1 MYNELFSIGPITIH
15 GYGLMIGIGFIAAL
29 LVGLHRARKKGLDG
43 DFLYSA
49 AIVCLIFGM
58 LGAKL
63 LYILTVLDKII
74 ENPSDFLKLSSGF
87 VVYGGIIVGIL
98 AGFVYCKIKGKFFRT
113 YFDLVMPSISIAQGF
128 GRLGCFLAGCCYGK
142 ETDSWCGITF
152 TNSAFAPN
160 GVSLIPTQLISSA
173 GNFII
178 AGALIFIAR
187 KQRKPGLI
195 AGLYLVFYGVG
206 RFLVEMLRGDI
217 ERGSIGNLS
226 TSQFISI
233 FIVLIGIIYI
243 IYVLKFAS
251 VPANLEN
258 GSNDKSAA
266 TVLENITV
274 DDTDEDKPATA
285 EDENIE
291 TENTETVET
300 ENTDNE
306 TVSEDAETESNESSN
321 DITENSDI
329 TEGSDEPSQSE

>member
-1 MYNELFSIGPITIH
+1 MHNELFSIGPITIH
-15 GYGLMIGIGFIAAL
+15 GYGLMIGIGFITAL
-29 LVGLHRARKKGLDG
+29 LVGLHRAKKKHLDG
-43 DFLYSA
+43 DFLFSL

-74 ENPSDFLKLSSGF
+74 KNPSDFLSLSSGF

-98 AGFVYCKIKGKFFRT
+98 TGFIYCKIKGKFFRT

-128 GRLGCFLAGCCYGK
+128 GRLGCFFAGCCYGK

-152 TNSAFAPN
+152 TDSAFAPN

-173 GNFII
+173 GNFLI
-178 AGALIFIAR
+178 AGALILIAR

-217 ERGSIGNLS
+217 ERGNVGILS

-233 FIVLIGIIYI
+233 FIILIGIIYI
-243 IYVLKFAS
+243 VYVLKFAS
-251 VPANLEN
+251 VPVDLE
-258 GSNDKSAA
+258 GSCA
-266 TVLENITV
+266 TS
-274 DDTDEDKPATA
+274 DDTITEATDDDSA
-285 EDENIE
+285 IDTKETTEALETNEEAVSDVNNIANETKE
-291 TENTETVET
+291 TENTIVFIDLD
-300 ENTDNE
+300 ENPK
-306 TVSEDAETESNESSN
+306 SE
-321 DITENSDI
+321 
-329 TEGSDEPSQSE
+329 

>member
-29 LVGLHRARKKGLDG
+29 LVGLHRAKKKGLDG
-43 DFLYSA
+43 DFLFSA

-74 ENPSDFLKLSSGF
+74 KNPADFLSLSSGF

-98 AGFVYCKIKGKFFRT
+98 AGFVYCKMKGKFFRT

-152 TNSAFAPN
+152 TDSSFAPN

-173 GNFII
+173 GNFLI
-178 AGALIFIAR
+178 AGTLIFIAR

-251 VPANLEN
+251 VPANIEN
-258 GSNDKSAA
+258 GSDDNSA
-266 TVLENITV
+266 TILENITV
-274 DDTDEDKPATA
+274 DDSEDDEKTA
-285 EDENIE
+285 AASENVE
-291 TENTETVET
+291 PESTETVET
-300 ENTDNE
+300 ENTDAE
-306 TVSEDAETESNESSN
+306 TVSEDTEIENNEFSD
-321 DITENSDI
+321 DITENSEI
-329 TEGSDEPSQSE
+329 TEDTDEASQSE